1 MDENLLSDY
10 LLRHIDAEPNELKV
24 IARNAQVR
32 LLHGDMISGHLQGRL
47 LKMITHMINP
57 SQILELGTFI
67 GYSALCFAEALGSDG
82 VVHTIEIDDELE
94 DVIVENLSRSP
105 FGNKVK
111 LHIGDAMS
119 IINKFEDNSFQ
130 LVFVDADKRLYWDYF
145 EAVLPKLSSGG
156 VIIADNTLWHGKVIE
171 PVKSNDW
178 QTKAIIEFNEKLAA
192 DQRVEKVILPM
203 RDGITLIRKK

>member
-1 MDENLLSDY
+1 MDESLLSDY
-10 LLRHIDAEPNELKV
+10 LLSHIDSEPDELKV
-24 IARNAQVR
+24 IARNAQVK

-57 SQILELGTFI
+57 TQILELGTFI
-67 GYSALCFAEALGSDG
+67 GYSALCFAEALDSDG

-94 DVIVENLSRSP
+94 DLIIDNLAMSP
-105 FGNKVK
+105 HGEKVK

-119 IINKFEDNSFQ
+119 IIDNFEDNSFQ
-130 LVFVDADKRLYWDYF
+130 LVFIDADKRLYWDYF
-145 EAVLPKLSSGG
+145 EAILPKVASGG
-156 VIIADNTLWHGKVIE
+156 FVIADNTLWHGKVIE

-178 QTKAIIEFNEKLAA
+178 QTKAILEFNEKLAA
-192 DQRVEKVILPM
+192 DQRVDKVILPM